1 MSVGYEFIVGFDGLV
16 DFMVDNGAKSRQTR
30 QQKRVSK
37 TRQKLVD
44 AAREVF
50 AEKGLDLTRIDDI
63 TERADVGKGTFYY
76 HFGTKERL
84 VRAMIKSTLG
94 ELDET
99 IGKKCTGITDLTKLL
114 DSLIDAHMQFFSNR
128 WEDFVLYFQGLADL
142 KLKEGYSGL
151 EPPFTKY
158 LRSLERLVDSVINYR
173 LPKPLLRRFACAVAG
188 FVPGYYSFA
197 VISAENDDLDGY
209 FNELRGA
216 FVASLAK
223 FINEAMSASQP
234 TDC

>member
-1 MSVGYEFIVGFDGLV
+1 MQPSDKKTKKKG
-16 DFMVDNGAKSRQTR
+16 KSRQKRRVKATR
-30 QQKRVSK
+30 RKI
-37 TRQKLVD
+37 LD
-44 AAREVF
+44 AAREMF
-50 AEKGLDLTRIDDI
+50 AEKGLDPTTIDDI
-63 TERADVGKGTFYY
+63 TERADLGKGTFYY
-76 HFGTKERL
+76 HFSDKSDVVASLVDRMMKEL
-84 VRAMIKSTLG
+84 VLAIQQRC
-94 ELDET
+94 ED
-99 IGKKCTGITDLTKLL
+99 ITDLQTLL
-114 DSLIDAHMQFFSNR
+114 DNIVRVHIDFFTNR

-142 KLKEGYSGL
+142 KVKAGYAGL

-158 LRSLERLVDSVINYR
+158 LRSLERLVDSAINYR

>member
-1 MSVGYEFIVGFDGLV
+1 
-16 DFMVDNGAKSRQTR
+16 MVNNGSRSRQTR

-44 AAREVF
+44 AARVVF

-94 ELDET
+94 ELDEA
-99 IGKKCTGITDLTKLL
+99 IGKKCTGITDLTELL

-128 WEDFVLYFQGLADL
+128 WEDFVLYYQGRADL
-142 KLKEGYSGL
+142 MLQEGYSGI
-151 EPPFTKY
+151 ETPFFEY
-158 LRSLERLVDSVINYR
+158 LERIESLLGAAIQHRV
-173 LPKPLLRRFACAVAG
+173 PKPALRRIAFAIAG
-188 FVPGYYSFA
+188 FLSGYYSFA
-197 VISAENDDLDGY
+197 AISSEEENIDETFRG
-209 FNELRGA
+209 LRGA
-216 FVASLAK
+216 MVAGLAR
-223 FINEAMSASQP
+223 FIKEAMSKEAAAAGSNQSN
-234 TDC
+234 